1 MFCLPLFVFLFSLFF
16 APFYYDGDSIPYNLA
31 YDAVGASSASF
42 FDTFPIYKHNVNG
55 SVIHYLYI
63 WIGSSLGL
71 ERGLIMAIANSILA
85 YLMMRLFLQWR
96 VSIYIALVVILT
108 NYYILGLYFAA
119 ERLKFGFIFLLVALI
134 YNTKPKL
141 SLVFAVTSIFA
152 HAQQVLIYSS
162 VLFSSMMANFLF
174 AWKTGK
180 FSRKRA
186 YSLIIIA
193 VTTSILLFFL
203 GDKIYIKFIAYQSQH
218 FNNITLL
225 NVSLSLMKTFLL
237 YSLCLLYSK
246 ERLEVTFIFVILLL
260 ASMLVGPDRVN
271 IISFSFFLFYALQYK
286 NGFNIGILLT
296 TCYFAWKSVHFI
308 SQVLA
313 TGQGYG

>member
-31 YDAVGASSASF
+31 YDAIGASSASF

-71 ERGLIMAIANSILA
+71 ERGLIMAVANSILA

-119 ERLKFGFIFLLVALI
+119 ERLKFGFIFLLLALI

-152 HAQQVLIYSS
+152 HAQQVLIYTS
-162 VLFSSMMANFLF
+162 VLFSSMMSNFLF
-174 AWKTGK
+174 TLKTGK
-180 FSRKRA
+180 LSRKSA

-193 VTTSILLFFL
+193 VITLIVLFYL
-203 GDKIYIKFIAYQSQH
+203 GNNIFVKFITYKNHH
-218 FNNITLL
+218 FNNVTLL
-225 NVSLSLMKTFLL
+225 NVSLSLVKTLLLFLL
-237 YSLCLLYSK
+237 CLRYSK
-246 ERLEVTFIFVILLL
+246 ARLEVI
-260 ASMLVGPDRVN
+260 
-271 IISFSFFLFYALQYK
+271 
-286 NGFNIGILLT
+286 
-296 TCYFAWKSVHFI
+296 FI
-308 SQVLA
+308 SVSYTHL
-313 TGQGYG
+313 TLPTIYSV